1 MQVQFSLLFVLHWA
15 LVLLRRLSWINKII
29 YWRLLK
35 TTQKRHLEKMMTPFS
50 DINFTVGLNVKSV
63 LHNLPLPKKPNCRWC
78 LSYCFSSRF
87 AVPWVFIFI
96 AGSGMKSL
104 FTEINS
110 SSHTAVFCPQI
121 TYVFI
126 NILLLLI

>member
-1 MQVQFSLLFVLHWA
+1 MSQILFFFSLCCTLGV
-15 LVLLRRLSWINKII
+15 V
-29 YWRLLK
+29 
-35 TTQKRHLEKMMTPFS
+35 
-50 DINFTVGLNVKSV
+50 
-63 LHNLPLPKKPNCRWC
+63 
-78 LSYCFSSRF
+78 
-87 AVPWVFIFI
+87 FI

-110 SSHTAVFCPQI
+110 SSHTAVFCAQI